1 MEYRF
6 EKRLCE
12 GYAEEVRRI
21 LYKADG
27 EFVPTL
33 SSRNGTTQKN
43 LSGGATAT
51 ADPVEYFEVMRQQA
65 FVLALDEG
73 TVVGFLSFIPHHQIE
88 IAGEKVE
95 CAYVSTIVVNPAYR
109 GKGLTEGMYEKLFD
123 EIEDNCVATRTWSK
137 NHAHI
142 HILEKE
148 HFKLADTL
156 KDDRGPGVD
165 TVYYVKELS

>member
-27 EFVPTL
+27 EFVPAL

-65 FVLALDEG
+65 FVLALEG
-73 TVVGFLSFIPHHQIE
+73 EKVVGFLSFIPHHRIE
-88 IAGEKVE
+88 MAGEKVV
-95 CAYVSTIVVNPAYR
+95 CAYVSTIVVDPAYR

-148 HFKLADTL
+148 HFRLADTL
-156 KDDRGPGVD
+156 KDDRGLGID
-165 TVYYVKELS
+165 TVYYVKELP